1 MDKLQNNALIV
12 KVECTKW
19 SNTIE
24 DRNLS
29 VEIVSDKNAE
39 ARSLR
44 VMKPLAKGPVIKE
57 LNKLIGQIGNR
68 LSVDGAFRGTR
79 ANTLSWS
86 IT

>member
-24 DRNLS
+24 DRDIS

-39 ARSLR
+39 D
-44 VMKPLAKGPVIKE
+44 
-57 LNKLIGQIGNR
+57 QITQGHE
-68 LSVDGAFRGTR
+68 ATR
-79 ANTLSWS
+79 QRASD
-86 IT
+86 